1 MKKIIREKMWWPYMD
16 RDVESRVQEC
26 ERCALVGQ
34 QGPPEPMI
42 RKEMPERAWQDLAID
57 FFTAKECA
65 TLLVTVDYYSRFLTV
80 TEMRATTAIK
90 TIEALK
96 GIFHCHTYP
105 ETIRSDNGSP
115 FSSEDFLSYCGS
127 KNIRLI
133 HTIPYWPQMNGLV
146 ERQNRGILR
155 TLRIAKAT
163 TNDWRKAILEYVY
176 IYNTTPHSV
185 IGKPPIEL
193 LTSRPVKDLLPS
205 LKTDPYWNSDEEVRD
220 KDRMKKL
227 HGKLYVVMSQIP
239 LFTVWCCGTT
249 HSLLRTSHEA

>member
-1 MKKIIREKMWWPYMD
+1 MWWPYMD

-26 ERCALVGQ
+26 EGCALVGQ

-96 GIFHCHTYP
+96 G
-105 ETIRSDNGSP
+105 
-115 FSSEDFLSYCGS
+115 
-127 KNIRLI
+127 
-133 HTIPYWPQMNGLV
+133 
-146 ERQNRGILR
+146 
-155 TLRIAKAT
+155 
-163 TNDWRKAILEYVY
+163 
-176 IYNTTPHSV
+176 
-185 IGKPPIEL
+185 KPPMEL

-205 LKTDPYWNSDEEVRD
+205 LKTDPYWNSDEEVRN

-227 HGKLYVVMSQIP
+227 HGKLYVVMSQ
-239 LFTVWCCGTT
+239 
-249 HSLLRTSHEA
+249 